1 MIYIITEQLGTNVT
15 IIMSKYVNITVSTSL
30 STDFTIEVP
39 DNADEVKIKELAQKE
54 VILPHTY
61 PDYINKFLKERFRIN
76 VQGIDS
82 MLRSWNVDELEFLIE

>member
-1 MIYIITEQLGTNVT
+1 MNGT
-15 IIMSKYVNITVSTSL
+15 IIMSKYVNIAVSTSL

-82 MLRSWNVDELEFLIE
+82 MLRSWNVDELEFVIE